1 MNSIRSPYSFP
12 VHHFLVAA
20 NESLDAAITDI
31 GALVAIESPSRDA
44 ERVAVSARSV
54 ADLIHRE
61 TGLVAEL
68 VDSPVGPHVV
78 VRASA
83 RPAVMFLGHHDTVH
97 QVGSLEQRP
106 FTNDGGVLR
115 GPGVFDMKAG
125 IVQAVHAVR
134 MLRDAGHDVSRV
146 SMLFTADEEI
156 GSKTSRGLVEDMAR
170 RVDAVL
176 VLEPSADG
184 GALKTA
190 RKGTGTFEVAITG
203 RASHAGLEPEKG
215 INALVELASQVQRIN
230 GFGRPDL
237 GTTVTPTVAAAGTTD
252 NTVPDAARITVD
264 ARVVTPDEKER
275 VESLMNSLVPT
286 LDGATIS
293 VTGSLHRPPM
303 HESMSASLFAVAR
316 EVAREIDG
324 RDIVGVAVGG
334 GSDGNFTAAIGV
346 PTLDGLGA
354 VGGGAHGV
362 TEHVIAETIP
372 FRTAL
377 VAGIAARV
385 IAG

>member
-1 MNSIRSPYSFP
+1 MHP
-12 VHHFLVAA
+12 FLVAA

-106 FTNDGGVLR
+106 FTSDGGVLR

-170 RVDAVL
+170 GVDAVL

-362 TEHVIAETIP
+362 TEHVITETIP

>member
-1 MNSIRSPYSFP
+1 MHP
-12 VHHFLVAA
+12 FLVAA

-170 RVDAVL
+170 GVDAVL

>member
-1 MNSIRSPYSFP
+1 
-12 VHHFLVAA
+12 VHPFLVAA

-61 TGLVAEL
+61 TGLVADL

-170 RVDAVL
+170 GVDAVL

>member
-1 MNSIRSPYSFP
+1 MHP
-12 VHHFLVAA
+12 FLVAA

-170 RVDAVL
+170 GVDAVL

-362 TEHVIAETIP
+362 TEHVITETIP

>member
-1 MNSIRSPYSFP
+1 M
-12 VHHFLVAA
+12 HHFLVAA

>member
-1 MNSIRSPYSFP
+1 M
-12 VHHFLVAA
+12 HHFLVAA

-170 RVDAVL
+170 GVDAVL

-362 TEHVIAETIP
+362 TEHVITETIP

>member
-1 MNSIRSPYSFP
+1 M
-12 VHHFLVAA
+12 HHFLVAA

-61 TGLVAEL
+61 TGLVADL

-170 RVDAVL
+170 GVDAVL

-362 TEHVIAETIP
+362 TEHVITETIP

>member
-1 MNSIRSPYSFP
+1 M
-12 VHHFLVAA
+12 HHFLVAA

-170 RVDAVL
+170 GVDAVL

>member
-1 MNSIRSPYSFP
+1 MHP
-12 VHHFLVAA
+12 FLVAA

-44 ERVAVSARSV
+44 ERVAASARSV
-54 ADLIHRE
+54 ADLIQRE

-125 IVQAVHAVR
+125 IVQAVHAVK

-170 RVDAVL
+170 GVDAVL

>member
-156 GSKTSRGLVEDMAR
+156 GSKTSRGLVEEMAR